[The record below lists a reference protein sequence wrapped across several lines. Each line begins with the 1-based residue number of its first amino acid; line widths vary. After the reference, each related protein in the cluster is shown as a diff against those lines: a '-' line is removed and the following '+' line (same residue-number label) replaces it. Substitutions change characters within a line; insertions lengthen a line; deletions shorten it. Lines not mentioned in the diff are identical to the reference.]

1 MNKHP
6 FHKYADLFPMIT
18 EPEEWKAFVA
28 DIKANGVRE
37 PVMLY
42 QGAVLDGRNR
52 HNAAHEAEI
61 DFQTT
66 DFTGDDNAAIDFVIS
81 KNIRRRHLTPGQCS
95 ALAVDLANMK
105 LGDNQYRK
113 EGFPNEKPSISLSVA
128 VEKVPGA
135 TYGTAKRMASV
146 KKADPAIFE
155 EVKKGT
161 ITPGAAE
168 RKVKAAPKSNG
179 HGKPVPKTT
188 EPIRH
193 YGDGTPKHLDIA
205 KKLDPFFDALWLISA
220 DARENATKIE
230 NALAERNIIPVTDR
244 KRDARKYLRDLKEK
258 APKKRNPERAA
269 ANAWLDMKDAWL
281 ALSGMEQDAFAE
293 VYFKANDD
301 LLRGLY
307 VRTKALAERNRSA
320 NFAELAAFEAN
331 KTRDSGRQ
339 KGSIISDETTNL
351 PAVVND
357 VSATRFWS
365 RTTSTIKS
373 RRSS

>member
-6 FHKYADLFPMIT
+6 VHKYADLFPMIT

-193 YGDGTPKHLDIA
+193 YGDGTPKHLDLA
-205 KKLDPFFDALWLISA
+205 KKLDPLFDALWLGREP
-220 DARENATKIE
+220 RENAAKIE
-230 NALAERNIIPVTDR
+230 NVLAERNVISVSDR
-244 KRDARKYLRDLKEK
+244 KRDPRKHLRDLQEK
-258 APKKRNPERAA
+258 ARTTKASKKAA
-269 ANAWLDMKDAWL
+269 AAAEVKAWHDMIDQWL
-281 ALSGMEQDAFAE
+281 AMDQTGKNVFVE
-293 VYFKANDD
+293 VYFKSNDD
-301 LLRGLY
+301 LLRELY
-307 VRTKALAERNRSA
+307 LRTKTLVEKHPDSNFAKLAKPEQAPEHVERTEEAAQLAE
-320 NFAELAAFEAN
+320 
-331 KTRDSGRQ
+331 
-339 KGSIISDETTNL
+339 
-351 PAVVND
+351 V
-357 VSATRFWS
+357 
-365 RTTSTIKS
+365 TS
-373 RRSS
+373 